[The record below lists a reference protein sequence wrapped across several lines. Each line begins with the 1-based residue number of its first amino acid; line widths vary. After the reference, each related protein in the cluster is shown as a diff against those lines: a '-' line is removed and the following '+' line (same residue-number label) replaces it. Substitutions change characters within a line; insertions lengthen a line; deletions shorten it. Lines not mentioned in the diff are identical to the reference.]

1 MFVGLFVYHKENMN
15 TEKCAAIIQRL
26 DVDPEVKKV
35 SNTYMLSNGVVFRV
49 DDYRTVADNDEAY
62 YAKTKSLDLRRGVA
76 AVYNAGK
83 LVFLLSGLPKFGY
96 VNDVFTP
103 PSSVPCAKRVYTMK
117 ENGEAG
123 HLAFFPFAELSGKP
137 VQWYAIVGSKNV
149 HIVLSLTHFA
159 DDLNVYK
166 GVEGSRLD
174 YAIANAQLLQKCNPK
189 TISCNGDDDDD
200 DDIEFKESLYK
211 NNQTIV
217 FEAIYNNHIIEYDKE
232 KVIAFAITQPIYT
245 SVEEE
250 GLAMPPEE
258 ALRLLSMNG
267 FNIPEFD
274 VADAEDVDEIK
285 RLDEKYEKMENSEGA
300 VVYEVAVGGFVGVVV
315 TKIYKHKNH
324 MYIVKRMVRE
334 LIKRQAS
341 YLGWVQRFE
350 DIHFDAKYLEAEI
363 KKLLAFYVWVMTTA
377 SQCKNLTWADNMQI
391 AFKGLLKEFES
402 NATEEEIERFCGKAP
417 VVLRGGSNTEDHA
430 ILLVGIQGSGK
441 TTMRNE
447 LVKAFGRESC
457 TYVNQ
462 DELGGK
468 RKAFILALKKN
479 KGKIMI
485 VDKCN
490 HLRRLRDDVY
500 NAYENVHIIEM
511 VHPEGMDAMRG
522 LSLERI
528 RGRGLAHPNLI
539 YSVHTSDILGRCA
552 GAFEA
557 VCDIEKKMSSY
568 VALNPLDGVAEN
580 VQKVLEHLWSHGVP
594 KKEEAEGEVEVDVNV
609 KEDMLVMKNVRYWQ
623 AGAKTEEVLRVLGN
637 IELPDG
643 LRVKNEFHMTMY
655 YDKVLE
661 LKRAKE
667 LVREPDICVHIDALV
682 YNDKCAALLIRK
694 TDFVAGICD
703 KDLPHITVALAEG
716 VAGVYSN
723 EMLAGGGSV
732 RVDMDC
738 DLKLIISPVMKK

>member
-1 MFVGLFVYHKENMN
+1 MN

-26 DVDPEVKKV
+26 DVDQEVKKV

-76 AVYNAGK
+76 AIYNDGK
-83 LVFLLSGLPKFGY
+83 LLFLLSGLPKFGY

-103 PSSVPCAKRVYTMK
+103 SSSFKGDKRIYMTK

-149 HIVLSLTHFA
+149 HIVLALNQFNN
-159 DDLNVYK
+159 DLDLYK
-166 GVEGSRLD
+166 KVEGSRLD
-174 YAIANAQLLQKCNPK
+174 YAIANAKL
-189 TISCNGDDDDD
+189 
-200 DDIEFKESLYK
+200 LYK
-211 NNQTIV
+211 CHPSLFPQGDGEKEFREFLYKGKYTIV
-217 FEAIYNNHIIEYDKE
+217 FEAIYNDHIVEYDSE
-232 KVIAFAITQPIYT
+232 KVIAFAITCPNG
-245 SVEEE
+245 VMD
-250 GLAMPPEE
+250 GLALQPEE
-258 ALRLLSMNG
+258 ALKLLSMHG
-267 FNIPEFD
+267 FITPKFD
-274 VADAEDVDEIK
+274 VVYSGDLEKIRD
-285 RLDEKYEKMENSEGA
+285 LDDKYEKMENSEGA
-300 VVYEVAVGGFVGVVV
+300 VVYEVSEEGVGGVGGVGVVG
-315 TKIYKHKNH
+315 KIYKHKNH
-324 MYIVKRMVRE
+324 MYIIQRMVRE
-334 LIKRQAS
+334 LVKRKAS
-341 YLGWVQRFE
+341 YLAWVQRFA
-350 DIHFDAKYLEAEI
+350 DIHFDAGYLQGEI
-363 KKLLAFYVWVMTTA
+363 DKLLAFYVWVLRGMEE
-377 SQCKNLTWADNMQI
+377 KNSMGWSDHIQKS
-391 AFKGLLKEFES
+391 FKDLLKEFLAKHS
-402 NATEEEIERFCGKAP
+402 SVEEIERLCTEAP
-417 VVLRGGSNTEDHA
+417 FVLRGGSNTEDHA

-441 TTMRNE
+441 TTIRNE

-479 KGKIMI
+479 KGKLMI

-500 NAYENVHIIEM
+500 NAYENVHIVEM
-511 VHPEGMDAMRG
+511 LHPEGMDAMRG

-539 YSVHTSDILGRCA
+539 YSVETSGILSRCA
-552 GAFEA
+552 GAFEE
-557 VCDIEKKMSSY
+557 VSDLEKKMNTY
-568 VALNPLDGVAEN
+568 LTLNPLDVVQDN

-594 KKEEAEGEVEVDVNV
+594 KKEGDEEAQIKV
-609 KEDMLVMKNVRYWQ
+609 KEDMITMKNVRYWQ
-623 AGAKTEEVLRVLGN
+623 AGAKAKDVLG
-637 IELPDG
+637 IVKLPDG

-655 YDKVLE
+655 YGTVLD

-667 LVREPDICVHIDALV
+667 LMTEPDITVHIDALV
-682 YNDKCAALLIRK
+682 YNDKCAALRVRK
-694 TDFVAGICD
+694 TDFVAGLCENEI
-703 KDLPHITVALAEG
+703 PHITVALAEG
-716 VAGVYSN
+716 VPGVYAN

-732 RVDMDC
+732 MLDMDC